1 VSSQAGPK
9 LVDEGARRAQA
20 GQFDDCL
27 GAEVDTCAERQPFE
41 SQARRRDVLA
51 QVAWT
56 DFVSGLAQSL
66 EQLRRDKVYLAGV
79 WQPAPPA
86 GQIPV
91 TDERAGVGIAFDAMV
106 LGQQDLVL
114 HRLAEAVAR
123 ACGNGNHCPWIDV
136 RHLSFER
143 GLFPAIIGCRK
154 TFPCASQLDDFLG
167 SNHDL
172 LLGEFSL

>member
-1 VSSQAGPK
+1 M
-9 LVDEGARRAQA
+9 
-20 GQFDDCL
+20 
-27 GAEVDTCAERQPFE
+27 
-41 SQARRRDVLA
+41 
-51 QVAWT
+51 
-56 DFVSGLAQSL
+56 
-66 EQLRRDKVYLAGV
+66 
-79 WQPAPPA
+79 
-86 GQIPV
+86 
-91 TDERAGVGIAFDAMV
+91 GIAFDAMV
-106 LGQQDLVL
+106 LDQQDPVL
-114 HRLAEAVAR
+114 HRLTEAVAR